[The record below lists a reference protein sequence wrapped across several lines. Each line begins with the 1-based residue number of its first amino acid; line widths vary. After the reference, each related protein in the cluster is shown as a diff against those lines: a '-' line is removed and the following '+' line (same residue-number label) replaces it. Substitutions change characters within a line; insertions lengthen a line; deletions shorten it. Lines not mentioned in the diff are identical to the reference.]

1 MTSMT
6 RPGGDRPPRSEP
18 PTITIRRPFFRR
30 RKTSP
35 FATKDAPEIDYK
47 DAELL
52 RKFMTD
58 RGKILPRRLTGANA
72 QQQRKIK
79 RAIRRA
85 RVMGLVR

>member
-1 MTSMT
+1 MA
-6 RPGGDRPPRSEP
+6 RRDREEYKR
-18 PTITIRRPFFRR
+18 
-30 RKTSP
+30 
-35 FATKDAPEIDYK
+35 DPELLRGVVDVDYK

-52 RKFMTD
+52 KKFMTD

-72 QQQRKIK
+72 QQQRQIK